1 MTINFWPD
9 GHGEI
14 PSIAAPNA
22 PLPHLEIGV
31 AQFGSVWEVG
41 YYDATGTQNPGR
53 ADCQDV
59 ESGTPPTTPMTSVE
73 TQRAVELTC
82 EIPSTSEIWT
92 TLPGVTPATVEV
104 FADGALVAVAE
115 LTVESS
121 SLRYDPAYCDTAPA
135 PTS

>member
-1 MTINFWPD
+1 
-9 GHGEI
+9 
-14 PSIAAPNA
+14 
-22 PLPHLEIGV
+22 
-31 AQFGSVWEVG
+31 
-41 YYDATGTQNPGR
+41 
-53 ADCQDV
+53 
-59 ESGTPPTTPMTSVE
+59 MTSVE

-104 FADGALVAVAE
+104 FADGALVAAAE